1 MKRIIKT
8 EEEITTRKAK
18 LSLPAINKEDFVTQ
32 DTRID
37 EMNWCLDY
45 LARLLQGS
53 SSDFI
58 ATCLIDYTIVIADDK
73 IHAGSLLDDAKGSK
87 IKLIKTVMEYFSDL
101 ANDRQEYKK
110 SREEVFKQICLT
122 NLYDNK
128 KSCVQLDN
136 KIIDTISKE
145 VLSFYETMDFYK
157 IKNPQYLPICFAQK
171 ILVYN
176 PDLQHSISVLYKTF
190 TFAVIDF
197 LTIEEFIVINRD
209 NIQNDLAWAFK
220 GKENQPI
227 LTDQTE
233 SVLNSSKGV
242 VQYEKSSGYIILYI
256 DKLGVHAKAKI
267 IEYLAYTGVIKNIE
281 TGDKIYIGTSQGC
294 CKTCND
300 LVKAVNKV
308 FCSGEEI
315 IQIIE
320 TYGLHF
326 DWVEPM
332 ICEENPDNLQ
342 INGHLHYLVNSE
354 QVKELN
360 KLAPELKQT
369 SETSE
374 TFYQELSPQRDTLGP
389 STNAK
394 KAGINAPTSEA
405 ILTEDALEPI
415 EIWEFSVKTVRKF
428 NPIITVK
435 SEFQK
440 VAEVA
445 VTSEE
450 AGFRGNRWYDYLAR
464 SYEINKNVQPDNISL
479 PIRNS
484 KELEVTLNQI
494 NQQNHS
500 YIIPPTA
507 NLAGVDSVHNA
518 DDGFFL

>member
-1 MKRIIKT
+1 MKRK
-8 EEEITTRKAK
+8 ITTKKVK
-18 LSLPAINKEDFVTQ
+18 LSLPTIKKADYGIQ

-45 LARLLQGS
+45 LARLLQGT

-73 IHAGSLLDDAKGSK
+73 IHTGSVLEDAKGFK

-101 ANDRQEYKK
+101 ANERQEYKK

-122 NLYDNK
+122 NLYDNE
-128 KSCVQLDN
+128 KSCMQLDN

-157 IKNPQYLPICFAQK
+157 IKGSRHLPIHFAQK
-171 ILVYN
+171 ILKYN
-176 PDLQHSISVLYKTF
+176 FDLQHSISVMYKTF

-209 NIQNDLAWAFK
+209 NVQNDLARAFK

-233 SVLNSSKGV
+233 SILNSCKGLMP
-242 VQYEKSSGYIILYI
+242 YENTPGYVILYI

-281 TGDKIYIGTSQGC
+281 ISDKIYIGTAQGC
-294 CKTCND
+294 CKICND

-308 FCSGEEI
+308 FCSGGEV

-332 ICEENPDNLQ
+332 ICEYNSDDLQ
-342 INGHLHYLVNSE
+342 INKYFHYLVNSE

-360 KLAPELKQT
+360 KLVPELKQILGT
-369 SETSE
+369 SETLH
-374 TFYQELSPQRDTLGP
+374 QESSPQSFKNTPGP
-389 STNAK
+389 NINAK
-394 KAGINAPTSEA
+394 KAEINTPTSEA
-405 ILTEDALEPI
+405 ILAENVLEPL
-415 EIWEFSVKTVRKF
+415 EIWEFSVKTVRKL
-428 NPIITVK
+428 NPITIVK
-435 SEFQK
+435 SELQE
-440 VAEVA
+440 VAGVA
-445 VTSEE
+445 VTSET
-450 AGFRGNRWYDYLAR
+450 GSRGNKWYDYLAI
-464 SYEINKNVQPDNISL
+464 SYEINKGIQSDNSSMHV
-479 PIRNS
+479 RNS
-484 KELEVTLNQI
+484 KELEFTLNQV

-500 YIIPPTA
+500 YAIPLAA
-507 NLAGVDSVHNA
+507 NLVGINSVDNT
-518 DDGFFL
+518 D